1 MLPDLWRTERR
12 RKART
17 QLEIKSLEDARQF
30 VEVVNSR
37 NVENS
42 SGVKS
47 WRFAKKA
54 AWVLLLIAALL
65 MYYLL
70 DLTFRAVSLP

>member
-42 SGVKS
+42 SGVKA
-47 WRFAKKA
+47 WRFAKTA
-54 AWVLLLIAALL
+54 VWVLLLIAALV